1 MSASKSYGVIV
12 LGLGGMGSAAAWQ
25 LARRGVRT
33 LGIEQFTPAHN
44 QGSSHGRTRV
54 IRQAYFEH
62 PSYVPLLLRAYE
74 LWHEAERE
82 SGEQLLTLCGGLMM
96 GSPGS
101 DVVSGSIRSATEHR
115 LDHEILTS
123 TQVRKRYPPI
133 SIPEN
138 HIALFERLAGL
149 VHTERAVNTH
159 LKLAGECNADL
170 HFEERAISWTAEP
183 GGGVSVK
190 TVRDTYHADRLVITP
205 GPWAPQMLS
214 DLGIPLKVE
223 RQVLYWFQP
232 QRGVQPFLPDRFPI
246 YIWQNDQG
254 LQPYGFPAMDGPDG
268 GVKIAFFRIPQAQI
282 CTPETI
288 NREFLPEDEAAMRA
302 SIREFLP
309 DLDGPIVHA
318 TTCMY
323 TTTPDMNFVI
333 GAHPQFPQVSLAAG
347 FSGHGFKFCSVVGE
361 IMAEFAINGHTRY
374 DLSLF
379 NRQRFSKA

>member
-1 MSASKSYGVIV
+1 
-12 LGLGGMGSAAAWQ
+12 MGSAAAWQ
-25 LARRGVRT
+25 AANRNAKV
-33 LGIEQFTPAHN
+33 LGLEQFTPAHN
-44 QGSSHGRTRV
+44 RGSSHGRTRV

-62 PSYVPLLLRAYE
+62 PSYVPLLLRAYD
-74 LWHEAERE
+74 LWREAERE

-96 GSPGS
+96 GSPDS
-101 DVVSGSIRSATEHR
+101 EVVAGSIRSATQHR
-115 LDHEILTS
+115 LAHEILTS
-123 TQVRKRYPPI
+123 SQVRKRYPPI
-133 SIPEN
+133 LLPEN

-149 VHTERAVNTH
+149 VHTERAVSTH
-159 LKLAGECNADL
+159 LKLAEQHGADL
-170 HFEERAISWTAEP
+170 HFEEPAIAWTAEP

-190 TVRDTYHADRLVITP
+190 TAKNIYYADRLIITP

-232 QRGVQPFLPDRFPI
+232 EKGIQPFLPDRFPI

-282 CTPETI
+282 CTPESI
-288 NREFLPEDEAAMRA
+288 NREFLPTDEMAMRA
-302 SIREFLP
+302 AIREFLP
-309 DLDGPIVHA
+309 DLDGPVVHA
-318 TTCMY
+318 STCMY
-323 TTTPDMNFVI
+323 TTSPDMNFVI
-333 GAHPQFPQVSLAAG
+333 GLHPHFPQVSFAAG

-361 IMAEFAINGHTRY
+361 IMADLAIDGSTRH

-379 NRQRFSKA
+379 ARERFCTVDKPRPD